1 MQLIGHNNFIKL
13 FKKLV
18 EEERLF
24 HSYIF
29 FGEREIGKYNFAI
42 SLASF
47 IEKGKFEKQ
56 ELVENAYPKQI
67 LEETFILRPKDGL
80 LVIDDIRSAKHFLAQ
95 KPIRTNKRILIV
107 DNAELLTPEAQNALL
122 KIAEEPRG
130 TSLMILIA
138 ENLDVFLPTLASR
151 FQKIHFPRLKTE
163 IIADMLEKEYS
174 IKKDKASAIAKI
186 SLGRPGRAVN
196 LAIDEKTIEGHKKV
210 MSLLAGKLAKRQI
223 IDELVENP
231 ENINSFFTEI
241 IAELAKDTVK
251 NYDNLRLITE
261 RMTVM
266 SQFNTNRRLQLTS
279 ALWNI

>member
-1 MQLIGHNNFIKL
+1 MPNLNL
-13 FKKLV
+13 FPTT
-18 EEERLF
+18 
-24 HSYIF
+24 
-29 FGEREIGKYNFAI
+29 
-42 SLASF
+42 
-47 IEKGKFEKQ
+47 IEKILFLK
-56 ELVENAYPKQI
+56 NADIFSKSIP
-67 LEETFILRPKDGL
+67 ESL
-80 LVIDDIRSAKHFLAQ
+80 LHVA
-95 KPIRTNKRILIV
+95 PI
-107 DNAELLTPEAQNALL
+107 A
-122 KIAEEPRG
+122 
-130 TSLMILIA
+130 
-138 ENLDVFLPTLASR
+138 
-151 FQKIHFPRLKTE
+151 
-163 IIADMLEKEYS
+163 KEYS